1 MSVKIDASNFNRA
14 MQELSRLSGVSFKQV
29 IVSETGA
36 VLKATIKN
44 QIAADSSKIRARQ
57 AKGKISKQEMQE
69 LLKRR
74 GLAKQSWLAMGNK
87 LGLSVEAPAYV
98 KKAQVKGKLYDQ
110 KVKVTEK
117 KVGGLFTLVLENS
130 MQAAIASMGRY
141 AIIKAINRRSAYFR
155 RNLKVGVFNKVAT
168 IARKYPGLRVRGF

>member
-1 MSVKIDASNFNRA
+1 
-14 MQELSRLSGVSFKQV
+14 
-29 IVSETGA
+29 
-36 VLKATIKN
+36 
-44 QIAADSSKIRARQ
+44 
-57 AKGKISKQEMQE
+57 MQE

-74 GLAKQSWLAMGNK
+74 GLAKQSWLGMGNK